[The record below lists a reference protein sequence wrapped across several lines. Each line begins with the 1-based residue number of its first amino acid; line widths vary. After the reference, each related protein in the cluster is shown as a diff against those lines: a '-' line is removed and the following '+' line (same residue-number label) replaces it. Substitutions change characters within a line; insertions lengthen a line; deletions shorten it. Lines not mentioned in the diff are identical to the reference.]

1 MTEEV
6 QQAQLSI
13 QDIAAA
19 VQVIDI
25 SARRGAFEGA
35 ELTQVGTLR
44 DRMAAFLQSQQ
55 PAEEEQAPAEEATK
69 ETTEE

>member
-19 VQVIDI
+19 VQVIDV
-25 SARRGAFEGA
+25 SAKRGAFEGA
-35 ELTQVGTLR
+35 ELTQVGALR
-44 DRMAAFLQSQQ
+44 DRMVAFLQSQQ
-55 PAEEEQAPAEEATK
+55 PAEEQAAAEEATE

>member
-13 QDIAAA
+13 QDIVAA

-25 SARRGAFEGA
+25 SAKRGTFEGT
-35 ELTQVGTLR
+35 ELSQVGMLR
-44 DRMAAFLQSQQ
+44 DRLAVFLKSQQ
-55 PAEEEQAPAEEATK
+55 PAEEEVTAEEPAE

>member
-13 QDIAAA
+13 QDIVAA

-25 SARRGAFEGA
+25 SAKRGTFEGT
-35 ELTQVGTLR
+35 ELSQVGMLR
-44 DRMAAFLQSQQ
+44 DRLAVFLKSQQ
-55 PAEEEQAPAEEATK
+55 PAEEEQAAAEEATE

>member
-13 QDIAAA
+13 QDIVAA

-25 SARRGAFEGA
+25 SAKRGTFEGT
-35 ELTQVGTLR
+35 ELSQVGMLR
-44 DRMAAFLQSQQ
+44 DRLAVFLKSQQ
-55 PAEEEQAPAEEATK
+55 PAEEEAAAEEATE